1 MKDRQAL
8 IFIPPRSKTTQNMS
22 DVPSQAE
29 SWTATL
35 HQPNQVEGAIG
46 AGPQQ

>member
-1 MKDRQAL
+1 MKDHQAL
-8 IFIPPRSKTTQNMS
+8 MIHPPRSKTTQNIS

-29 SWTATL
+29 SWIATL
-35 HQPNQVEGAIG
+35 HQPNQAEGAIG